1 MSFRIVGGSAPL
13 RGPVENAIRASY
25 WKHFKARLSA
35 FPPTLA
41 ASINS
46 TGAVEAAAGFRFSDQ
61 SFFSERYLDIPVEG
75 ALRHRLG
82 HVVDRGR
89 IVEICNLIA
98 KQPGCLL
105 QFVVDL
111 IEFIELADAD
121 WAVFTA
127 TRPLRTILERR
138 GLKMSELARADR
150 TRIAQA
156 PDWGCY
162 YEHDPRVMVVHRG
175 AALGNRRR
183 TASEAVRACAH
194 A

>member
-1 MSFRIVGGSAPL
+1 MSFRIVGAIGATAWADRECHPRELLEALQGATQRVSADACGQHQFN
-13 RGPVENAIRASY
+13 RS
-25 WKHFKARLSA
+25 
-35 FPPTLA
+35 
-41 ASINS
+41 
-46 TGAVEAAAGFRFSDQ
+46 VEAAAGFRFSDQ
-61 SFFSERYLDIPVEG
+61 GFFSECYLDIPVEG

-89 IVEICNLIA
+89 VVEICNLIA
-98 KQPGCLL
+98 KQPSCLL
-105 QFVVDL
+105 QFVADL

-156 PDWGCY
+156 RDWGCY

-183 TASEAVRACAH
+183 TTSEAVRACAH

>member
-1 MSFRIVGGSAPL
+1 M

-35 FPPTLA
+35 FPPMLA
-41 ASINS
+41 ASIDSN
-46 TGAVEAAAGFRFSDQ
+46 GAVEAAAAFRFSEQ
-61 SFFSERYLDIPVEG
+61 GFFSECYLDIPVEG

-89 IVEICNLIA
+89 VVEICNLIA
-98 KQPGCLL
+98 KQPSCLM
-105 QFVVDL
+105 QFVADL
-111 IEFIELADAD
+111 IEFIEFVDAD

-150 TRIAQA
+150 ARIAH
-156 PDWGCY
+156 PSDWGCY
-162 YEHDPRVMVVHRG
+162 YEHDPRVMAVHRG
-175 AALGNRRR
+175 AVLGSRRR
-183 TASEAVRACAH
+183 LPGEGIAAYAH